1 MAARTFC
8 GRPTICVVVRDQSDA
23 VIIDESLRRPAVFSA
38 LYERH
43 LDAVARYVARRV
55 GVPAAEDLT
64 AEVFVRAF
72 RARARY
78 RPERTT
84 ALPWLLGIASNVVA
98 DNRRAERRRLA
109 ALERLVADAATH
121 APRSDNQLSADLVRR
136 LRSLPARDRDAL
148 LLVVWGELSYEEAAE
163 TLEVPIGTVRSRISR
178 ARARLAIEL
187 DRDALESRYVPGGT
201 NA

>member
-1 MAARTFC
+1 MRE
-8 GRPTICVVVRDQSDA
+8 QSDA
-23 VIIDESLRRPAVFSA
+23 AVVGESLERPAAFSA

-55 GVPAAEDLT
+55 GVAAAEDLT

-78 RPERTT
+78 RPDRDT
-84 ALPWLLGIASNVVA
+84 ALPWLLGIAGHVVA

-109 ALERLVADAATH
+109 ALEQLAADAALA
-121 APRSDNQLSADLVRR
+121 APRGDNQLSADLVRR
-136 LRSLPARDRDAL
+136 LRALPSRDRDAL
-148 LLVVWGELSYEEAAE
+148 LLVVWGELSYEQAAAA
-163 TLEVPIGTVRSRISR
+163 LEVPIGTVRSRI
-178 ARARLAIEL
+178 ARARGRLTAGWDADSPAL
-187 DRDALESRYVPGGT
+187 DDHTAHRSVPGET

>member
-1 MAARTFC
+1 M
-8 GRPTICVVVRDQSDA
+8 RDQSDA
-23 VIIDESLRRPAVFSA
+23 AIVDESLERPAAFSG

-43 LDAVARYVARRV
+43 LDPVARYVARRV
-55 GVPAAEDLT
+55 GAIAAEDLT

-78 RPERTT
+78 RPERDT
-84 ALPWLLGIASNVVA
+84 ALPWLLGIAGHVVA
-98 DNRRAERRRLA
+98 DNRRAERRRLT
-109 ALERLVADAATH
+109 ALERLAADAALRG
-121 APRSDNQLSADLVRR
+121 PRGDNQLSADLVRR

-163 TLEVPIGTVRSRISR
+163 ALEVPIGTVRSRI
-178 ARARLAIEL
+178 ARARGRLAAGWDTEAL
-187 DRDALESRYVPGGT
+187 DHSVHPSVPRER

>member
-1 MAARTFC
+1 M
-8 GRPTICVVVRDQSDA
+8 VMRDQSDA
-23 VIIDESLRRPAVFSA
+23 AIVGESLERPPAFSA

-55 GVPAAEDLT
+55 GASAAEDLT

-78 RPERTT
+78 RPERET
-84 ALPWLLGIASNVVA
+84 ALPWLLGIAGHVVA

-109 ALERLVADAATH
+109 ALEQLAADAAVA
-121 APRSDNQLSADLVRR
+121 APRGDNQLSAGLVRR
-136 LRSLPARDRDAL
+136 LRALPARDRDAL
-148 LLVVWGELSYEEAAE
+148 LLVVWGELTYEEAAE
-163 TLEVPIGTVRSRISR
+163 ALEVPLGTVRSRLNR
-178 ARARLAIEL
+178 ARRRMSEGL
-187 DRDALESRYVPGGT
+187 DRTAADHVCVPGDS

>member
-1 MAARTFC
+1 MRE
-8 GRPTICVVVRDQSDA
+8 QSDA
-23 VIIDESLRRPAVFSA
+23 AVVGESLERPAAFSA

-43 LDAVARYVARRV
+43 LDTVARYVARRV
-55 GVPAAEDLT
+55 GVAAAEDLT

-78 RPERTT
+78 RPERDT
-84 ALPWLLGIASNVVA
+84 ALPWLLGIAGHVVA

-109 ALERLVADAATH
+109 ALEQLAADAALA
-121 APRSDNQLSADLVRR
+121 APRGDNQLSADLVRR
-136 LRSLPARDRDAL
+136 LRALPSRDRDAL

-163 TLEVPIGTVRSRISR
+163 ALEIPVGTVRSRINR
-178 ARARLAIEL
+178 ARRRMAADG
-187 DRDALESRYVPGGT
+187 DRSATDYIRVPGDS